1 MVKLQ
6 MLVCNYWQQSLYG
19 SLLVKICHTYSN
31 SPLPFTAILPQR
43 YKNIAIQQ
51 KNHLFFI
58 PMLYNSE
65 ILCNFAAESY
75 AGGKYVLRKAF
86 RNGSFRV
93 GSDIFKKRLL
103 ALVLVIRKL
112 ETF

>member
-75 AGGKYVLRKAF
+75 AGGSMSCEKCFAMGL
-86 RNGSFRV
+86 SWV
-93 GSDIFKKRLL
+93 GFGHIK
-103 ALVLVIRKL
+103 
-112 ETF
+112 